1 MRLMITRPSQDAAS
15 LAERLL
21 NLGHEVVLEPLLE
34 ICFRAGVV
42 VPLNGAAAILATSA
56 NGVRAIAGAS
66 GRRDLPVFAVGDAT
80 AREARAAGFDRVV
93 SAAGD
98 VDSLAAT
105 VVDNLN
111 PAAGHLVHAAGT
123 RVAGDLHGL
132 LTAHGFRIERV
143 ALYEARTAKML
154 SQSGAEAIKRGEID
168 GVLLFSPRTAST
180 FVRLIN
186 DAGIN
191 PACRGIIAY
200 CLSPAIAQAVA
211 QRPDDLTWRNVCQ
224 AAHPDEGS
232 LLELLE
238 API

>member
-1 MRLMITRPSQDAAS
+1 MRLMITRPSQDAAP
-15 LAERLL
+15 LAERLQD
-21 NLGHEVVLEPLLE
+21 LGHEVLLEPLLE
-34 ICFRAGVV
+34 ICFREGVG
-42 VPLNGAAAILATSA
+42 VPLDGATAILATSA
-56 NGVRAIAGAS
+56 NGVRAVAGAS

-80 AREARAAGFDRVV
+80 ARAARAAGFDRVV

-105 VVDNLN
+105 VADSLD

-132 LTAHGFRIERV
+132 LSAHGFQVERV
-143 ALYEARTAKML
+143 VLYEARTAQKL
-154 SQSGAEAIKRGEID
+154 SQSGAEAIKNGEIE
-168 GVLLFSPRTAST
+168 GVLLFSPRTART

-200 CLSPAIAQAVA
+200 CLSPAVAQAVS
-211 QRPDDLTWRNVCQ
+211 QRPDDLAWRCVCQ